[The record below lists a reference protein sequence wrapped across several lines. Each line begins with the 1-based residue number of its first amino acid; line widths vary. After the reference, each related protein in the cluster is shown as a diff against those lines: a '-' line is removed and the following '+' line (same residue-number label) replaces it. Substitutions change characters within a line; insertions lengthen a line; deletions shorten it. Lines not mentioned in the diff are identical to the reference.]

1 MGTRNKLEAAV
12 KNTRVRSL
20 IGDQKPQQ
28 EPEQRGNEIQEM
40 AIPPVK
46 EKIEPKKLKTVL
58 EQQEGPEEPVK
69 VPDAK
74 IAEEPQVE
82 TVPIAATAV
91 ETEQQKAF
99 LQFDWP
105 LFFFEDPELEPVPPE
120 YDKLGA
126 FTFRLPISLDKTVD
140 KHLERVRTNKSEWV
154 RRAIKHALVLERAE
168 LKKRNLG

>member
-1 MGTRNKLEAAV
+1 MVTRNKLEAAV

-28 EPEQRGNEIQEM
+28 EPEQQVNEIQEM
-40 AIPPVK
+40 AITPLT
-46 EKIEPKKLKTVL
+46 EKSEPKKPKAELKQHET
-58 EQQEGPEEPVK
+58 PAEPVK

-74 IAEEPQVE
+74 VAEEFQAE
-82 TVPIAATAV
+82 TASIAATAV
-91 ETEQQKAF
+91 DTEQQKAF